1 MKKDT
6 KAIAIVTEGPTQSLD
21 MPPNDVDERLKASW
35 KKNRRELEEFM
46 GSERFK
52 YNSRPYSASQV
63 APLRNSFPF
72 VYPSSAMASKL
83 YTMLRDNFD
92 KREYQ
97 HTWGA
102 IDPVQVIN
110 LSKYLKTVY
119 VSGWQCSTMASSSL
133 EPGPD
138 FADYP
143 ANTVPNK
150 VHQLYKAQL
159 YHDIRQSEERSRM
172 SEQQR
177 RETPAHDYMAPMIAD
192 ADTGFGGPTSVMKLT
207 KMFIESGAA
216 GIHLEDQRVGAKKCG
231 HMSGKVLVS
240 TREFINKLISSR
252 LQADICGSPLVIVG
266 RTDSLSAKLIDSN
279 VDPVDQPY
287 ILGIWDSDRPED
299 LKTYPEAGEQFIG
312 QTFSHDQ
319 DLMNQKLRVWRSI
332 IYECSLAQAKKL
344 AEKLGFSLFFDWD
357 TPRTCEG
364 FYQLRGQDIS
374 FTVHRVRQYAK
385 YCDLVWV
392 ETDTPSLKVA
402 EQLATGI
409 HKTHPHT
416 MLAYN
421 LSPSFNW
428 DAFKMGDDSIKNFS
442 RDLGRMGWVFQFITL
457 AGFHMNS
464 LVSEVFSRM
473 YAKDSMLAYVEY
485 IQRKERKEGVDQLK
499 HQKWS
504 GSELADR
511 LMTLGTFEVSTISSG
526 SESTEHQFDPLA
538 MLEKQKAFSP
548 K

>member
-6 KAIAIVTEGPTQSLD
+6 KAIGMRTEEPYVPFEKCHET
-21 MPPNDVDERLKASW
+21 MDEKVKSQW
-35 KKNRRELEEFM
+35 KKNRKELEEFM
-46 GSERFK
+46 HSERFK
-52 YNSRPYSASQV
+52 LVSRPYTPSQI
-63 APLRNSFPF
+63 APLRNSFPV
-72 VYPSSAMASKL
+72 VYPSATMANKL
-83 YTMLRDNFD
+83 YSMLRESFE

-150 VHQLYKAQL
+150 VMQLFKAQL
-159 YHDIRQSEERSRM
+159 YHDVRQSEERSRM
-172 SEQQR
+172 TEQQR
-177 RETPAHDYMAPMIAD
+177 RETPAYDYMAPMIAD

-207 KMFIESGAA
+207 KMFIEAGAA

-231 HMSGKVLVS
+231 HMSGKVVVS
-240 TREFINKLISSR
+240 SREFINKLISIR

-279 VDPVDQPY
+279 VDPVDQPF
-287 ILGIWDSDRPED
+287 ILGIWDKTKPGD
-299 LKTYPEAGEQFIG
+299 LKTYPETGEEIIK
-312 QTFSHDQ
+312 QTFESQ
-319 DLMNQKLRVWRSI
+319 PEVMAQRLRAWRSTV
-332 IYECSLAQAKKL
+332 YECSLDQAHRL
-344 AEKLGFSLFFDWD
+344 ADKLGFKFYFDWD
-357 TPRTCEG
+357 TPRTYEG
-364 FYQLRGQDIS
+364 FYPLRGQDANFVI
-374 FTVHRVRQYAK
+374 HRVKQFVN
-385 YCDLVWV
+385 YCDLIWI
-392 ETDTPSLKVA
+392 ETDTPDIKVA
-402 EQLATGI
+402 RDLAKGI
-409 HKTHPHT
+409 HKSHPEA

-428 DAFKMGDDSIKNFS
+428 DAFGMKDGEIKAFS
-442 RDLGRMGWVFQFITL
+442 EELGRLGFVFQFITL
-457 AGFHMNS
+457 AGFHMNA
-464 LVSEVFSRM
+464 LVSEVFSKM

-485 IQRKERKEGVDQLK
+485 IQRKERKEAVDQLK

-511 LMTLGTFEVSTISSG
+511 LLTLGTFEISTISSG
-526 SESTEHQFDPLA
+526 KESTEHQFETTLPH
-538 MLEKQKAFSP
+538 
-548 K
+548 